1 VSHCSQP
8 QYRGKALP
16 PDHKDSQ
23 LVQRI
28 AERIISAVE
37 EGHGGG
43 FQKHI
48 RKVRVHSAYGGLS
61 SVYLELVLLVVLKS
75 LMMFC

>member
-1 VSHCSQP
+1 MSPLLLLLLLPSTITPAQP

-23 LVQRI
+23 LIQRI

-48 RKVRVHSAYGGLS
+48 RKVRISTGIKCIS
-61 SVYLELVLLVVLKS
+61 
-75 LMMFC
+75 

>member
-1 VSHCSQP
+1 MHITKQNTLVLLLLLLRTLDSYSSPPHNLQP

-23 LVQRI
+23 LIQRI

-48 RKVRVHSAYGGLS
+48 RKVRHTT
-61 SVYLELVLLVVLKS
+61 
-75 LMMFC
+75 